1 MFAAVAFAVLVF
13 EQKYVELMAMEEKQ
27 MMQRRKVA
35 MKEPSNHILLL
46 INFYIFQLSNT
57 AY

>member
-1 MFAAVAFAVLVF
+1 MIAAVAFAVLGF
-13 EQKYVELMAMEEKQ
+13 EQKYMELMAMEEKQ

>member
-1 MFAAVAFAVLVF
+1 MIAAVAFAVLGF

-35 MKEPSNHILLL
+35 MKEPSNHILL
-46 INFYIFQLSNT
+46 
-57 AY
+57 